1 MAKVNGPLMS
11 MEASGTVADTLTFDK
26 RGFVRTRVIPANPK
40 TADQGNVRQ
49 KLLAVQKALRFIG
62 ATVIAAV
69 KTLAPTS
76 YRWNSYLLSQVLG
89 SGSSEYDASATA
101 YAALTSTERGHW
113 ETEATTIG
121 MTTQAI
127 SYATDADVTPGL
139 ALFAVARTLYR
150 LGINVSAGAPSG
162 TNYAAWGTYFSS

>member
-11 MEASGTVADTLTFDK
+11 MEASGTIADTITFDR
-26 RGFVRTRVIPANPK
+26 RGFVRTRVIPANPQ
-40 TADQGNVRQ
+40 TPEQGNVRQ

-62 ATVIAAV
+62 VTVVAAV

-89 SGSSEYDASATA
+89 ANSSEFDASRVAFNALSAPERATWED
-101 YAALTSTERGHW
+101 AA
-113 ETEATTIG
+113 EALG
-121 MTTQAI
+121 MTEQSIT
-127 SYATDADVTPGL
+127 YATDPAVTPGL

-150 LGINVSAGAPSG
+150 LGVNVADGQPGAANAGEW
-162 TNYAAWGTYFSS
+162 AAYFNS